1 VPSIDSVMTIL
12 DASSEKR
19 VSAAS
24 AAKVIVDFLVGTK
37 QPLNVQ
43 MDAELRDAV
52 TFELKARGRS
62 R

>member
-1 VPSIDSVMTIL
+1 MTIL